1 MIGDHTF
8 IDASGLRDD
17 ESQVGGFFCA
27 EMETTSEML
36 AKSERRRETA
46 RLHSLL
52 FYCHIAA
59 LGIN

>member
-1 MIGDHTF
+1 
-8 IDASGLRDD
+8 
-17 ESQVGGFFCA
+17 
-27 EMETTSEML
+27 METTSEML